1 MTPRAT
7 LATVIRLLL
16 IEDDPAW
23 ATIVNVNLVRGDS
36 PEFSLE
42 AASRLGEAL
51 RFLDA
56 KAFDLVLTDLT
67 LPDSAGLGTF
77 HAIHSRAPNV
87 PVVILSGVG
96 DEEIA
101 LEAVREGAQDPQWRP
116 GHEVD
121 PCDRYRGLLLAA
133 RFGGDRGG
141 GSGGSSLET
150 DRPDEVASGAGSVPR
165 TQPLIGSTCLGWRSV
180 GSLRPTLIG

>member
-101 LEAVREGAQDPQWRP
+101 LEAVREGAQDYIVK
-116 GHEVD
+116 GSLD
-121 PCDRYRGLLLAA
+121 PEYLARTLQYA
-133 RFGGDRGG
+133 ILRHADPSRSAA
-141 GSGGSSLET
+141 SGG
-150 DRPDEVASGAGSVPR
+150 
-165 TQPLIGSTCLGWRSV
+165 RS
-180 GSLRPTLIG
+180 